1 MWIYGRRWGC
11 GLGKGSPNCWCEI
24 LLEHCRISGR
34 VLDRPHGQLKKGGQT
49 SFPRTRRALR
59 KTDLNFICVYN
70 VFHTNPCALT
80 SHVKRHGIN
89 LVLYILY
96 VYIYVHILLLL
107 RWCWCGNIRRQTV
120 IVQTRQELNSSVLL
134 ISCSRAS
141 KKTGLSWKSCRAA
154 TPSCLRMPVDTPVGF
169 SLEPTR
175 NMKQPW
181 SIHLWGASMLK
192 PSMWRLT
199 ANI

>member
-1 MWIYGRRWGC
+1 MA
-11 GLGKGSPNCWCEI
+11 N
-24 LLEHCRISGR
+24 
-34 VLDRPHGQLKKGGQT
+34 LKKVGKLLSIQISAHSKST
-49 SFPRTRRALR
+49 QEDRFELHMCLQCIS
-59 KTDLNFICVYN
+59 
-70 VFHTNPCALT
+70 HTNPCALT
-80 SHVKRHGIN
+80 SHVIRHGIFWY
-89 LVLYILY
+89 YIYIY
-96 VYIYVHILLLL
+96 VYIYIHILLLL

-120 IVQTRQELNSSVLL
+120 TVQTLEELNSSVWL

-141 KKTGLSWKSCRAA
+141 KKIGLSWKSCRAA

-192 PSMWRLT
+192 PLMWRLT